1 MIVFI
6 PLFAFLIYRS
16 IKTKSKA
23 VYSLLVFAIFSFLS
37 YKNIIEQ
44 LIYPLPYIVY
54 GIGILSIPLCI
65 LFSRREYVKA
75 KKDYLKSRRKK
86 REKEENNKIA
96 ADDNHDKIVIEHA
109 GGGEQKVYYVKRSAN
124 PEGTDENN
132 ENVPHGTSVTKKAE
146 VDKFSEIEED
156 EIDKE
161 EVGDSTLPVSTKT
174 NEEVEKPDENV
185 E

>member
-16 IKTKSKA
+16 IKTRSKA

-124 PEGTDENN
+124 LEATDENS
-132 ENVPHGTSVTKKAE
+132 ENVPHGTSATEEAE
-146 VDKFSEIEED
+146 TDKLSEPKENGNEEDVVIDPTLSGSSETSEED
-156 EIDKE
+156 EEPE
-161 EVGDSTLPVSTKT
+161 E
-174 NEEVEKPDENV
+174 E
-185 E
+185 